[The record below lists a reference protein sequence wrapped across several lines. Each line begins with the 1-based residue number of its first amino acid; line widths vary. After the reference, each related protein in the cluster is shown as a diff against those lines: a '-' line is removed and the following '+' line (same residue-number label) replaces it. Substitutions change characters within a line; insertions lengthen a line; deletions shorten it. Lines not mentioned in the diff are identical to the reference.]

1 VLKNN
6 NIFKLFVFREML
18 YFEID
23 KYEREGAPMSSDS
36 DYYKQRLAM
45 QKENDRLC
53 EELSAK
59 IQEAFDLLGAETE
72 YNKEDFKY
80 IREFS
85 ERHEKEKAA
94 HEIRKY
100 DLMDELF
107 EIYYNQLFL

>member
-1 VLKNN
+1 
-6 NIFKLFVFREML
+6 
-18 YFEID
+18 
-23 KYEREGAPMSSDS
+23 MSADA
-36 DYYKQRLAM
+36 DYYKRRLAI
-45 QKENDRLC
+45 QKENDQLC

-59 IQEAFDLLGAETE
+59 IQEAFDLLGEETE

-80 IREFS
+80 IREFA

-100 DLMDELF
+100 DLLDELF